1 MDHGTAEE
9 GSSCGRVP
17 SLVFVV
23 RAHVYG
29 VYSVSGWVLSAARC
43 GPCLLRDDDDGFSQ
57 SEALSLSIYR
67 LAKKINFGHVL
78 QQNIWF
84 SSGK

>member
-57 SEALSLSIYR
+57 SQALSLHFSPCE
-67 LAKKINFGHVL
+67 KINFGHVL